1 MPLMNRRDIQLILF
15 SSLLLIIS
23 FPRID
28 QSFFA
33 WVALIPLL
41 YAVEG
46 KGVYRTFL
54 LGWLCGFVFHIGLLY
69 WIVVVTTTYGKLVY
83 PLGILVMLLLISY
96 LSLYFGSALAIAM
109 FIQKNTSIK
118 LTASLPFI
126 WVTMEYLR
134 SFLLSGF
141 PWENLG
147 YSQYHS
153 LSLIQCADI
162 TGVYGI
168 SFLIVFVNV
177 TLFLLFRNI
186 PHKKIPFRE
195 TILALIIMTAVTL
208 YGWWRLPEIKK
219 VTDSSPTMNVGLI
232 QGNIDQ
238 GTKWNRAYRENAI
251 ITHEQLTLKAL
262 QEKTRLIIW
271 PEASTPF
278 YFQSESSYQKRIF
291 ATIND
296 SNSYLLLGSPSYASI
311 DGKMYNFNSAFLLS
325 PSKEILG
332 KYDKVHLVPYGEYVP
347 LKEFFPFIHKMVE
360 GIGAFHA
367 GQKLS
372 LFTMP
377 EGPFGVLICYEIIF
391 PNLTRR
397 FVKKGAQFLVN
408 ITNDAWFGYT
418 SAPYQHL
425 SMATLRAVENRRF
438 IARTA
443 NTGFS
448 ALIDAT
454 GKIKSSSTLFT
465 QELITGKIRLLEIP
479 TFYTNYGDVF
489 ALLSTLL
496 STALFLVA
504 LIRKLTIKK
513 GGSHDV

>member
-1 MPLMNRRDIQLILF
+1 M
-15 SSLLLIIS
+15 S

-54 LGWLCGFVFHIGLLY
+54 LGWFCGFVFHIGLLY

-186 PHKKIPFRE
+186 PHKKILFRE

-291 ATIND
+291 GTISD
-296 SNSYLLLGSPSYASI
+296 SNSYL
-311 DGKMYNFNSAFLLS
+311 
-325 PSKEILG
+325 
-332 KYDKVHLVPYGEYVP
+332 
-347 LKEFFPFIHKMVE
+347 
-360 GIGAFHA
+360 
-367 GQKLS
+367 
-372 LFTMP
+372 
-377 EGPFGVLICYEIIF
+377 
-391 PNLTRR
+391 
-397 FVKKGAQFLVN
+397 
-408 ITNDAWFGYT
+408 
-418 SAPYQHL
+418 
-425 SMATLRAVENRRF
+425 
-438 IARTA
+438 
-443 NTGFS
+443 
-448 ALIDAT
+448 
-454 GKIKSSSTLFT
+454 
-465 QELITGKIRLLEIP
+465 
-479 TFYTNYGDVF
+479 
-489 ALLSTLL
+489 
-496 STALFLVA
+496 
-504 LIRKLTIKK
+504 
-513 GGSHDV
+513 

>member
-1 MPLMNRRDIQLILF
+1 MSRRDIQLILF
-15 SSLLLIIS
+15 SSVLLILS

-28 QSFFA
+28 QPFLA

-46 KGVYRTFL
+46 KGVYRVFL
-54 LGWLCGFVFHIGLLY
+54 LGWLCGFVFHIGLIY

-83 PLGILVMLLLISY
+83 PLGILVMLLLVSY
-96 LSLYFGSALAIAM
+96 LSLYFGSALAIAK
-109 FIQKNTSIK
+109 FIQEKTSINMP
-118 LTASLPFI
+118 TTLPFI

-153 LSLIQCADI
+153 LLLIQCADI

-168 SFLIVFVNV
+168 SFLIVFVNA
-177 TLFLLFRNI
+177 TLFLLLRNI
-186 PHKKIPFRE
+186 PHKKIPLRE
-195 TILALIIMTAVTL
+195 IILALIIMTAVTF

-219 VTDSSPTMNVGLI
+219 ATDSSPTMNVGLI
-232 QGNIDQ
+232 QANIDQ
-238 GTKWNRAYRENAI
+238 GTKWNKSYREKAI
-251 ITHEQLTLKAL
+251 TTHEQLTLKAL

-278 YFQSESSYQKRIF
+278 YFQSESSYQKRILK
-291 ATIND
+291 IISYSD
-296 SNSYLLLGSPSYASI
+296 SYLLLGSPSYASI
-311 DGKMYNFNSAFLLS
+311 DGKWYNFNSAFLLS
-325 PSKEILG
+325 PSEKIVG
-332 KYDKVHLVPYGEYVP
+332 KYDKIHLVPYGEYVP
-347 LKEFFPFIHKMVE
+347 LKKFFPFIHKMVA
-360 GIGAFHA
+360 GIGSFHA

-377 EGPFGVLICYEIIF
+377 EGSFGVLICYEIIF

-438 IARTA
+438 IARAA

-454 GKIKSSSTLFT
+454 GKIKLSSTLFT
-465 QELITGKIRLLEIP
+465 QELITGKIKLLGIP
-479 TFYTNYGDVF
+479 TFYSNYGDVF
-489 ALLSTLL
+489 AILSTIF
-496 STALFLVA
+496 TAALFLFA
-504 LIRKLTIKK
+504 LMRGIRK
-513 GGSHDV
+513 